1 MVETED
7 INTYRVMQRPVRWRL
22 RPEERRVVLLL
33 GDLIVNY
40 FALFLALYFWA
51 SSDHWL
57 NFSLQFVQQRTD
69 YWFYLLPLFWVL
81 LIIEL
86 YDERAAS
93 RRVEVIRGVAIAAA
107 ISLGLYFMLYFSSS
121 PGSLPRRGVAGFII
135 AASILT
141 IFWRLIY
148 IRIFTA
154 PMFMRRVLIIGAGRG
169 GTTLVHVVKEIWPP
183 PFFLV
188 GLIDDSAEKIG
199 AQIDGFTVLGDS
211 QKVLSIIEKEH
222 VTDLVCAI
230 SGEMSPDMFQVLLS
244 AEERGIEVTTMPVIY
259 EELLRRVPIF
269 LLQSDWILRSF
280 LDQAHTGGFYE
291 MAKRL
296 VDIGGGLTGVVCTI
310 ILFPFIALATLIDT
324 GSPIFYLQNR
334 LTRNGK
340 IYRIIKF
347 RTMCKDAE
355 KDGKARPASEN
366 DTRVTRV
373 GRILRK
379 SHLDELPQFINV
391 MVGDMS
397 LVGPRAERP
406 EIIEELQ
413 NKVPFY
419 RARLLVKPGL
429 TGWAQIN
436 FGYASGAEANAVK
449 LEYDLYYIKHRNILL
464 DFTIILRTLGTVVG
478 LRGQ

>member
-1 MVETED
+1 MVETDEID
-7 INTYRVMQRPVRWRL
+7 TYRAMQRPVRWRL
-22 RPEERRVVLLL
+22 RPEERRVVLLI
-33 GDLIVNY
+33 GDLVINY

-57 NFSLQFVQQRTD
+57 SFSIQFVKERTD

-93 RRVEVIRGVAIAAA
+93 RRSEVVRGVAIAAV

-135 AASILT
+135 AASLLT
-141 IFWRLIY
+141 ILWRLIY

-169 GTTLVHVVKEIWPP
+169 GTTLVHVVKEIWPQ

-188 GLIDDSAEKIG
+188 GLIDDCKEKIG
-199 AQIDGFTVLGDS
+199 AQIDGYTVLGDS

-222 VTDLVCAI
+222 VTDLICAI
-230 SGEMSPDMFQVLLS
+230 SGEMSPELFQMLLS

-280 LDQAHTGGFYE
+280 LDQTHTGGFYE
-291 MAKRL
+291 MTKRL
-296 VDIGGGLTGVVCTI
+296 MDIAGGLFGVICTI
-310 ILFPFIALATLIDT
+310 ILFPFIALATFIDT
-324 GSPIFYLQNR
+324 GLPIFYLQNR

-366 DTRVTRV
+366 DSRVTRV
-373 GRILRK
+373 GRVLRK

-436 FGYASGAEANAVK
+436 YGYASGAEANAVK

-478 LRGQ
+478 FRGQ